1 MRCCLFKNLSERFRT
16 ESPPRRGRL
25 VSHFFGQGWYSLY
38 RHSPQAGTPQQ
49 VRTHSKGYWAKTET
63 GWGPTKARG
72 IANPPN
78 IKKLKTLV
86 VSLFCHKA
94 SEYNRLKYLKP
105 ELGLWLS
112 LAKLIRLWNWLMSI
126 VAITEICFQ
135 KSEALKLLPTF
146 MLI

>member
-1 MRCCLFKNLSERFRT
+1 VIRLGVVTPSQT
-16 ESPPRRGRL
+16 QIPPLELPRYGGGR
-25 VSHFFGQGWYSLY
+25 QGRYSLY

-49 VRTHSKGYWAKTET
+49 VRTHSKGYWAKTESS
-63 GWGPTKARG
+63 WRPTKARG
-72 IANPPN
+72 IANRPN

-112 LAKLIRLWNWLMSI
+112 LAKLIRL
-126 VAITEICFQ
+126 
-135 KSEALKLLPTF
+135 
-146 MLI
+146 